1 MRLFVILVALVG
13 VTADHLRTVQNKK
26 SSARR
31 SLKVHLEDG
40 SIEVSD
46 EEKGDKLEAKLD
58 GDNYYV
64 LTFKVGTKNLFMIRT
79 SPKL

>member
-1 MRLFVILVALVG
+1 
-13 VTADHLRTVQNKK
+13 
-26 SSARR
+26 
-31 SLKVHLEDG
+31 LEDG